1 LVYNW
6 RAKIIELLKSPIEA
20 ESDLP
25 APSEGQEVEDPE
37 KEYYA
42 QALKAQGEGKLT
54 ALPYNK
60 HRM

>member
-1 LVYNW
+1 
-6 RAKIIELLKSPIEA
+6 LLKSPIEA